1 MPLRH
6 LAPNIPVRLNLPLDP
21 DVSRSSDDAV
31 MKQAIP
37 LTQLLFDFAVGE
49 FDPGAVYVSFM
60 MEVSSSADMT
70 WQ

>member
-37 LTQLLFDFAVGE
+37 LTQLLFDFTVGE
-49 FDPGAVYVSFM
+49 FDPGAV
-60 MEVSSSADMT
+60 
-70 WQ
+70 